1 MQKGLLLIAV
11 FLAGCNSSEAPETD
25 RESTALRSQEYLTAS
40 TLFVQQSAEYRALC
54 YQAFAA
60 AEFQLVELLK
70 QKPVNPAVVLDLDET
85 VLDNS
90 AYTAWQV
97 VNDQPYSTETWALW
111 TDLAKAPEVPGVG
124 DFLRLADTLGVT
136 LFYISNRDTSA
147 LNPTIENMRNLN
159 LPQLIPSQFYLK
171 TTTSDKAERRQAV
184 EDAGHEVVMLIG
196 DNLGDFHEKWDKKS
210 VKERKSLTENDRD
223 QFGKK
228 YIVLPNPIYGT
239 WEGALFDY
247 NRNFNE
253 AQKDSI
259 RRSWL
264 DPAILE

>member
-1 MQKGLLLIAV
+1 MQKGFLFIAV
-11 FLAGCNSSEAPETD
+11 FLVGCNCVEAPETD
-25 RESTALRSQEYLTAS
+25 REPAALRSQEYLTAS

-60 AEFQLVELLK
+60 AEFQLMELMK
-70 QKPVNPAVVLDLDET
+70 DEPKNPAVVLDLDET

-97 VNDQPYSTETWALW
+97 VNDHPYSTETWALW
-111 TDLAKAPEVPGVG
+111 TDKADAPEVPGVG
-124 DFLRLADTLGVT
+124 DFLSLADSLGVT
-136 LFYISNRDTSA
+136 LYYISNRDTSA
-147 LNPTIENMRNLN
+147 LIPTIDNMRNLN
-159 LPQLIPSQFYLK
+159 LPQLSPSHFYLK
-171 TTTSDKAERRQAV
+171 TTTSDKAERRRAV
-184 EDAGHEVVMLIG
+184 EEAGHEIVMLIG

-210 VKERKSLTENDRD
+210 VKERRSLTENARD

-239 WEGALFDY
+239 WEGALFEY